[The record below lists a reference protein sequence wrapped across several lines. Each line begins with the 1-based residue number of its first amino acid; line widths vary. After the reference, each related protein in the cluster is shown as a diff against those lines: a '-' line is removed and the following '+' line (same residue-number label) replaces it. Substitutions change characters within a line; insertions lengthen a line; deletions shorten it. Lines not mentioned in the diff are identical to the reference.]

1 MGTTPSTAG
10 AFAAG
15 PIPVDPPNAG
25 ASSADPRPGATDAPE
40 PPGNQATPASRH
52 VGVTTVTSIPRE
64 LLVTEILRRH
74 LKEDADRAALLEVSR
89 HFRDAVREAI
99 AQDRAAYREEVDPD
113 TYRDAYGSAS
123 EDGASEDESP
133 SSHVDERHQSSKRRR
148 KRPILRL
155 WLPNFVSSPARLDWA
170 RRRGALERSHA
181 DAMVCPYAAGDGEL
195 QTLRFAREELR
206 LPCDSVSF
214 SRAAEGGHLHCLRYL
229 HENGCPKSRSAFSMA
244 AKGGHLH
251 VLEYLR
257 IEMGLTPDPTDEGIC
272 ETAARQGRRDILEWA
287 HSNFGCAWGRTCEY
301 AAAEGHLACLQYAHE
316 NGCWWNFATCREAA
330 GGGHL
335 DCLRYAHTNGCLWDQ
350 GTISAST
357 VMGHLEC
364 VKYAYENGLIPDR
377 DIFLK
382 AERFGHQHILEWL
395 REETPESEHIVT
407 HYPGFM
413 DFPYEF

>member
-1 MGTTPSTAG
+1 MLTERH
-10 AFAAG
+10 
-15 PIPVDPPNAG
+15 
-25 ASSADPRPGATDAPE
+25 SSRSPAIS
-40 PPGNQATPASRH
+40 ATPCARPSH
-52 VGVTTVTSIPRE
+52 KTAPPTEKKLILTPTE
-64 LLVTEILRRH
+64 LV
-74 LKEDADRAALLEVSR
+74 
-89 HFRDAVREAI
+89 
-99 AQDRAAYREEVDPD
+99 
-113 TYRDAYGSAS
+113 YGSAS

-181 DAMVCPYAAGDGEL
+181 DSRCARMPRVTARL
-195 QTLRFAREELR
+195 QSLRFAREELR

-301 AAAEGHLACLQYAHE
+301 AAAKGHLACLQYAHE
-316 NGCWWNFATCREAA
+316 NGCWWKSLRRAERRH
-330 GGGHL
+330 GGG
-335 DCLRYAHTNGCLWDQ
+335 TS
-350 GTISAST
+350 TASDT
-357 VMGHLEC
+357 LTRTGV
-364 VKYAYENGLIPDR
+364 
-377 DIFLK
+377 
-382 AERFGHQHILEWL
+382 FGIKG
-395 REETPESEHIVT
+395 RSRRRP
-407 HYPGFM
+407 
-413 DFPYEF
+413 